1 MNKDYALPQKIY
13 FQLLKR
19 EKGINKSKPGR
30 PNIGSE
36 ENIKPQKI
44 YCRNIKVN
52 KEGYDVG
59 GAFWGKGK
67 NIYMRFTLDKT
78 FVEFLELDKPP
89 TKKLIDK
96 GLNVCN
102 EILHPIK
109 DNGDAQRGRENVGRL
124 EDVNGKMKIYSRKV
138 QLTNGY
144 DKGGAY
150 WGQEGEL
157 YVDFT
162 LDKSYI
168 YFHREH
174 YGSRFVDEKLNK

>member
-36 ENIKPQKI
+36 ENIKPQKR

-78 FVEFLELDKPP
+78 SVEFLELDKPP

-102 EILHPIK
+102 EILHPTK

-138 QLTNGY
+138 QFTNGY

-150 WGQEGEL
+150 WGQEG
-157 YVDFT
+157 
-162 LDKSYI
+162 
-168 YFHREH
+168 
-174 YGSRFVDEKLNK
+174 